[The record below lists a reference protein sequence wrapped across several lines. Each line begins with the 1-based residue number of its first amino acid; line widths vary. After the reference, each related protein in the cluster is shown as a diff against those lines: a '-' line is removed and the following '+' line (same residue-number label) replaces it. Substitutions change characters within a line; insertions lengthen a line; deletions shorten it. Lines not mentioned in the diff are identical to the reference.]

1 MVLVA
6 LKQEYLLKC
15 NPKGNLTKSI
25 SEKQTKCKGSQEKN
39 LLRRASNWI
48 ISNSFIPCKPYMLEL
63 INSFQHLE

>member
-1 MVLVA
+1 MPG
-6 LKQEYLLKC
+6 EILLAS
-15 NPKGNLTKSI
+15 GIGDI

-39 LLRRASNWI
+39 LLGRASNWI